1 MADTNSGGSGSGSN
15 AARFLG
21 IGFTLC
27 LILGAP
33 VLVGFILDRFADT
46 LPLFLLLGLALG
58 FVGSLY
64 FVYKALKSLGG

>member
-1 MADTNSGGSGSGSN
+1 MADTNSGGNGNGSD

-21 IGFTLC
+21 IGFTLA

-33 VLVGFILDRFADT
+33 VLVGFVLDRVAGT
-46 LPLFLLLGLALG
+46 LPLFLLLGVALG

-64 FVYKALKSLGG
+64 FVYRAIKSLGG